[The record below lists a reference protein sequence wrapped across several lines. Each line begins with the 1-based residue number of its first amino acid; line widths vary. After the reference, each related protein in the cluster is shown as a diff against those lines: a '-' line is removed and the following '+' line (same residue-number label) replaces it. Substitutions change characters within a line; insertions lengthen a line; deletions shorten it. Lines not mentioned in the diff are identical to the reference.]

1 MDWLVCD
8 QGFFL
13 FGLNAVVVTD
23 FSKNGVANSKTTKY
37 SISLSLPVFLTQ
49 FVLDQT

>member
-13 FGLNAVVVTD
+13 FGLSTVSRQTV
-23 FSKNGVANSKTTKY
+23 SQKIGVANSKKQKRLT
-37 SISLSLPVFLTQ
+37 SIGHEDF
-49 FVLDQT
+49 DAA